1 MNRNEENM
9 RKRLIDEA
17 REKFEAIFGQYSNLC
32 EDEALKNEWM
42 ERYVGFLEGT
52 KTLPLTYDP
61 VFKKIFDM
69 EEHKERLEAFIS
81 SLIGIKVKVI
91 GILQPGH
98 RFTAEH
104 SLVIMDL
111 VVELE
116 DGSVTNL
123 EIQKVPYSFP
133 PERASCYSA
142 DLLMRQYTRLKARK
156 GKKFRYSDLKKVY
169 TIVIF
174 EKSNNKLK
182 TKEGNYIYHGKTV
195 FDNELKV
202 DMLQEYI
209 FVTLDEFIRIGYPKD
224 DSERTGWL
232 SLLATNE
239 VKKAQELVEIFPWL
253 KEIYEEMSRYK
264 TQPMEVMSMF
274 SEILAELDR
283 NTVRDMVEEQQEEI
297 NRLNE
302 QLVREHL
309 EMKQKK
315 NETIKNSYAL
325 YKKMG
330 MDEEKAIQ
338 TVSEVFGIETD
349 EARKCVRE

>member
-302 QLVREHL
+302 
-309 EMKQKK
+309 K
-315 NETIKNSYAL
+315 NKVTIKNSYAL

-338 TVSEVFGIETD
+338 TVSEVFGIEAD
-349 EARKCVRE
+349 EARKCVSE